1 MCWLIIDEFLQLKFT
16 SRSMVGIPIHE
27 AEQLVEKFSLEIKM
41 GTHKASGL
49 QGNKRNISVL

>member
-1 MCWLIIDEFLQLKFT
+1 
-16 SRSMVGIPIHE
+16 MVGIPIHE